1 MAYYSAFAMTAVKKQ
16 TVAEEGVG
24 VGRTGRWEGEGL
36 ELTQRSQM
44 DKAYEEWIVKQKNNP
59 TEIMHSLMLWSKAL
73 LIASMKVAIRRG
85 EKVQITKIKNINSPR
100 IMSKQIRM

>member
-44 DKAYEEWIVKQKNNP
+44 DKAYEE
-59 TEIMHSLMLWSKAL
+59 
-73 LIASMKVAIRRG
+73 
-85 EKVQITKIKNINSPR
+85 
-100 IMSKQIRM
+100 